1 MVPMLTC
8 GLVRSNLALA
18 TGSSSGRSCRDCRAL
33 DCDRFATGFDSQFSR
48 EGFVKLC
55 VVRGPPFRTDP
66 GLRAY
71 SPLVFWMIS
80 SATALGTSEYES
92 NSIEYTARPE
102 VFERRSPM

>member
-18 TGSSSGRSCRDCRAL
+18 TGSSSGRSCRDCRAV
-33 DCDRFATGFDSQFSR
+33 DCDRFPTGFDSQFSR
-48 EGFVKLC
+48 ESFVKLC
-55 VVRGPPFRTDP
+55 VVRPAPAKGPV
-66 GLRAY
+66 GLRTY
-71 SPLVFWMIS
+71 SPLIFWMIS

-102 VFERRSPM
+102 VFERR